1 VDILGLPFKT
11 PILFSPLQLVLLLQ
25 LVLQLLVLQLL
36 VLQLLVLQLLLGH
49 QKMISLQELPYR
61 LLRHQLLLLF
71 FQMF

>member
-25 LVLQLLVLQLL
+25 LVLQLL

>member
-25 LVLQLLVLQLL
+25 L